1 MGRLQSKDGE
11 ITLTTKGKGRDKA
24 MDNYEEATKKYE
36 EERAKLKTIV
46 SDLNKCMEEIESL
59 ERYLD
64 TFEQ

>member
-1 MGRLQSKDGE
+1 
-11 ITLTTKGKGRDKA
+11 